1 MNTNEMRKKLD
12 YLMSQ
17 GIPTKLISNQTNI
30 NVGTLYNF
38 KKGFQ
43 NISKDKEQTLSNF
56 INDCEIYIEIKKK
69 KYMFDI
75 PQLVMM
81 EKEIKE

>member
-1 MNTNEMRKKLD
+1 MNTNEMREKLG
-12 YLMSQ
+12 YLMSK
-17 GIPTKLISNQTNI
+17 GITMKLISNQTNI

-56 INDCEIYIEIKKK
+56 INDCEIFLGLGE
-69 KYMFDI
+69 
-75 PQLVMM
+75 
-81 EKEIKE
+81 E

>member
-12 YLMSQ
+12 YLMSK
-17 GIPTKLISNQTNI
+17 GITMKLISNQTNI

-38 KKGFQ
+38 KKGYQ

-56 INDCEIYIEIKKK
+56 IYDCEIFLGLGE
-69 KYMFDI
+69 
-75 PQLVMM
+75 
-81 EKEIKE
+81 